1 MKRIDTYILFRLGGA
16 VSKLKSIDYW
26 GFDGKVISH
35 SEAASIYQ
43 AAHTEIMAFLAFGP
57 FPLKMTSIA
66 GRALIKELDR
76 ASKACRDEEKKDL
89 ELTYEIGQPVNGRL
103 TEFETLL
110 RAELANANVYAV
122 DKKQAFDTETIIFF
136 GESAFPAR
144 MAELG
149 EHVIQD
155 AKSAMRC
162 IAFEL
167 PTAAAFHLHRLN
179 EVVLGLYW
187 DHVTEKPRPKNP
199 TLGAY
204 IAELKKEANPDEN
217 VLSALDQIRGLHRNP
232 TMHADYTYAT
242 TEEAIALFG
251 IVASAISYMLS
262 TIPPKPKDTKTAIA
276 NALASPSF

>member
-1 MKRIDTYILFRLGGA
+1 MKRIDTYILFRLGSA

-26 GFDGKVISH
+26 GFDSKVMTH
-35 SEAASIYQ
+35 SEAAAIYQ
-43 AAHTEIMAFLAFGP
+43 AAHTEILAFLAFGP
-57 FPLKMTSIA
+57 LPLKMTSIA
-66 GRALIKELDR
+66 GRALVKELDR
-76 ASKACRDEEKKDL
+76 ASKACRDEDKKDL
-89 ELTYEIGQPVNGRL
+89 ELTYEIGQPVNARL

-122 DKKQAFDTETIIFF
+122 DKKQAFDTEVIIFF
-136 GESAFPAR
+136 GEAAFPAR

-149 EHVIQD
+149 DHVVQD

-179 EVVLGLYW
+179 EVVVGLYW
-187 DHVTEKPRPKNP
+187 DHVTQKPRPKNP

-204 IAELKKEANPDEN
+204 ITELKKEAKPDEN

-251 IVASAISYMLS
+251 IVSSAISYMLS
-262 TIPPKPKDTKTAIA
+262 AIPPKPKDPKATIA